1 MPTAV
6 HVRTRKAISGDIG
19 MRPPTPPGRTCAAHT
34 DDANPMLSV
43 VPDEATE
50 VSDAE
55 LIQASLVDGERFAAI
70 YDRHVTRLYRYA
82 CRRLGADSAEDAVA
96 DAFSVA
102 FGARIRYDPARSD
115 AGPWLFGILSKEISR
130 RRRTELIRYRALRRT
145 GPDRPVDGPEQRVA
159 DGVTA
164 AAQRGRLARALADLA
179 AGDRDV
185 LLLVAWGDLSYQEVA
200 DALHIP
206 IGTVRSRLN
215 RARRT
220 VRTALG
226 GDDPTRDTDDA

>member
-1 MPTAV
+1 MPAAFGERGRLSV
-6 HVRTRKAISGDIG
+6 ARKGVNPDVL
-19 MRPPTPPGRTCAAHT
+19 GRTCAAHT
-34 DDANPMLSV
+34 DDPNPMLSV
-43 VPDEATE
+43 VPEEATE

-55 LIQASLVDGERFAAI
+55 LVRASLVDGERFAAV
-70 YDRHVTRLYRYA
+70 YDRHVRRLYRYA
-82 CRRLGADSAEDAVA
+82 CRRLGADTAEDAVA
-96 DAFSVA
+96 DAFLVA
-102 FGARIRYDPARSD
+102 FGARTRYDLTRPD

-130 RRRTELIRYRALRRT
+130 RQRTELIRYRALRRT
-145 GPDRPVDGPEQRVA
+145 GQDRPVDGPEQRVA

-179 AGDRDV
+179 PGDRDV

-200 DALHIP
+200 DALDIP

-220 VRTALG
+220 VRAALG
-226 GDDPTRDTDDA
+226 GDDPTRDTDDSA